1 MIVYIREDNTK
12 EDVSLINL
20 ASDKRAEF
28 LMLFEEFVGS
38 YLLSPNGER
47 HSAYY
52 DEGRRQARSNLA
64 KLIESRERGEDITED
79 ALSKLLPYID
89 TPANRKREFWVSS
102 AGVFMT
108 DARKR
113 LEAAG
118 IVRQED
124 WPQVALSIF
133 NFVRYCNEKPDQLL
147 QACNNF
153 AASPYSKGFQA
164 GTLTPILNALHSDK
178 FVIFNKKSR
187 LVLNYFTGTSYTQS
201 LIDYPEANSAA
212 LILVEYLANDLQ
224 KMSGGKMLA
233 VDLFDM
239 FSHWLVAVKN
249 YLPPLF
255 KAKSKVGD
263 KKIEAIVSVPEA
275 EEGEDA
281 MQCEDA
287 SVIETATS
295 TDHTQIQYLL
305 LTLGAE
311 MGLNVWVARN
321 DRSRSY
327 QGQTLGTLPHISQEL
342 PTQFNPATQRTI
354 ELIDVL
360 WLKGNSIVSAF
371 EVESTTSIYSGLLR
385 MSDLLALQPNLDI
398 KIYLVASYE
407 RRDKVKQEIIRP
419 TFQLRERPLNRVCGY
434 LSLEDLIEKVDV
446 LRKHGLIKSLNPDF
460 LTNIAEYFGGT
471 DG

>member
-1 MIVYIREDNTK
+1 M
-12 EDVSLINL
+12 
-20 ASDKRAEF
+20 
-28 LMLFEEFVGS
+28 
-38 YLLSPNGER
+38 
-47 HSAYY
+47 
-52 DEGRRQARSNLA
+52 
-64 KLIESRERGEDITED
+64 
-79 ALSKLLPYID
+79 SKLLPYID

-124 WPQVALSIF
+124 WSQVALSIF

-153 AASPYSKGFQA
+153 ATSPYSKGFQA
-164 GTLTPILNALHSDK
+164 GTLTPILNALHPDK

-187 LVLNYFTGTSYTQS
+187 LVLNYFMGTSYSQS
-201 LIDYPEANSAA
+201 LIDYPKANSAA
-212 LILVEYLANDLQ
+212 LILVENLANDLQ

-249 YLPPLF
+249 YLPSLF
-255 KAKSKVGD
+255 KARSKVGD
-263 KKIEAIVSVPEA
+263 KNIEAIVSVPEA
-275 EEGEDA
+275 EEGDDA
-281 MQCEDA
+281 IQCEYT

-295 TDHTQIQYLL
+295 TDHTRIQYLL

-327 QGQTLGTLPHISQEL
+327 QGQTLGTLPHMSKEL

-419 TFQLRERPLNRVCGY
+419 TFQLREKPLNKVCGY
-434 LSLEDLIEKVDV
+434 LSLEDLMEKVDV
-446 LRKHGLIKSLNPDF
+446 LRKLGLIKSLNPDF

>member
-1 MIVYIREDNTK
+1 MK

-295 TDHTQIQYLL
+295 TDHTQIQSLL

>member
-1 MIVYIREDNTK
+1 MK

>member
-1 MIVYIREDNTK
+1 MK

-434 LSLEDLIEKVDV
+434 LSLEDLLEKVDV

>member
-1 MIVYIREDNTK
+1 MK

-321 DRSRSY
+321 DRSRSH

>member
-1 MIVYIREDNTK
+1 MK
-12 EDVSLINL
+12 EDVSLLNI

-28 LMLFEEFVGS
+28 VMLFEEFVGS

>member
-1 MIVYIREDNTK
+1 MIIYIREDNMK

>member
-1 MIVYIREDNTK
+1 MRVDNMK
-12 EDVSLINL
+12 EDVPLINL
-20 ASDKRAEF
+20 VSDKRAEF

-38 YLLSPNGER
+38 YLLSPNGEV

-64 KLIESRERGEDITED
+64 KLIESSERGEDITEEV
-79 ALSKLLPYID
+79 LSKLLPYIN
-89 TPANRKREFWVSS
+89 TPANRKRKFWVSS

-113 LEAAG
+113 LEAAE

-133 NFVRYCNEKPDQLL
+133 NFVRHCSEKPDQLL

-187 LVLNYFTGTSYTQS
+187 LVLNYFTGTSYSQS
-201 LIDYPEANSAA
+201 LIDYPQANSAA
-212 LILVEYLANDLQ
+212 LILIEYLANDLK
-224 KMSGGKMLA
+224 KMSGGKMLT

-255 KAKSKVGD
+255 KARSKVGD

-275 EEGEDA
+275 EDGEDA
-281 MQCEDA
+281 IQCEGA

-321 DRSRSY
+321 DISRLY
-327 QGQTLGTLPHISQEL
+327 QGQTLGTLPHMSREL
-342 PTQFNPATQRTI
+342 PTQFNAATQRTI

-419 TFQLRERPLNRVCGY
+419 TFQLRERPLNKVCGY

>member
-1 MIVYIREDNTK
+1 MK
-12 EDVSLINL
+12 EDVSLMNL

-28 LMLFEEFVGS
+28 LMLFEDFVGS
-38 YLLSPNGER
+38 YLLSANGER
-47 HSAYY
+47 HLAYY

-224 KMSGGKMLA
+224 KI
-233 VDLFDM
+233 
-239 FSHWLVAVKN
+239 
-249 YLPPLF
+249 
-255 KAKSKVGD
+255 
-263 KKIEAIVSVPEA
+263 KK
-275 EEGEDA
+275 
-281 MQCEDA
+281 
-287 SVIETATS
+287 TS
-295 TDHTQIQYLL
+295 
-305 LTLGAE
+305 
-311 MGLNVWVARN
+311 N
-321 DRSRSY
+321 
-327 QGQTLGTLPHISQEL
+327 
-342 PTQFNPATQRTI
+342 
-354 ELIDVL
+354 
-360 WLKGNSIVSAF
+360 
-371 EVESTTSIYSGLLR
+371 
-385 MSDLLALQPNLDI
+385 
-398 KIYLVASYE
+398 
-407 RRDKVKQEIIRP
+407 
-419 TFQLRERPLNRVCGY
+419 
-434 LSLEDLIEKVDV
+434 
-446 LRKHGLIKSLNPDF
+446 
-460 LTNIAEYFGGT
+460 
-471 DG
+471 